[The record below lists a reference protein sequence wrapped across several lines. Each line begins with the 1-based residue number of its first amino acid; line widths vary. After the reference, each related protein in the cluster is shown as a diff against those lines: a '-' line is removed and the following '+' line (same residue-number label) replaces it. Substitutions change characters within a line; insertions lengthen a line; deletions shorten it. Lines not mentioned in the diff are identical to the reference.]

1 MKKLL
6 LTLLYITLPCLTTA
20 QDIRPSAADYNV
32 EAEEA
37 GNPLVLIQTSMG
49 DIVLEL
55 FPNEAPA
62 TVDNFIGLAEGSKP
76 FIDPA
81 TGQEVSRPFYDGL
94 IFHRVIE
101 GFMIQGGSPSGD
113 GGGGP
118 GYTIADEINARSLG
132 LDRIPAVD
140 EEGYPHESLR
150 IASQQD
156 FQAEVLG
163 PLYAD
168 MGIEDQSQLTARAD
182 EIVARIQAL
191 TLMDVYELQ
200 GYHYSDNIRSRAP
213 VKGIISM
220 ANAGPDSAGSQFFI
234 TLADTPWLTGK
245 FTVFGKVRSGMEVL
259 EEIGQVATNASDRPL
274 SPITIER
281 IRPLSSPP
289 PEAAP
294 EENVNET
301 LENF

>member
-1 MKKLL
+1 MKSL
-6 LTLLYITLPCLTTA
+6 LTLLLTALPLFAAA
-20 QDIRPSAADYNV
+20 QAERPSAADYNV

-62 TVDNFIGLAEGSKP
+62 TVENFIGLAEGSKP
-76 FIDPA
+76 FTDPA

-94 IFHRVIE
+94 IFHRVIPN
-101 GFMIQGGSPSGD
+101 FMVQGGSPSGD
-113 GGGGP
+113 GRGGP
-118 GYTIADEINARSLG
+118 GYTIDDEINARSLG
-132 LDRIPAVD
+132 LDRIPALD
-140 EEGYPHESLR
+140 EEGFPHESLS
-150 IASQQD
+150 IANQQD

-168 MGIEDQSQLTARAD
+168 MGIENQSQMTSRAD
-182 EIVARIQAL
+182 EILARIESL

-200 GYHYSDNIRSRAP
+200 GYRYNDSVRSRAP

-220 ANAGPDSAGSQFFI
+220 ANSGPDSAGSQFFI

-289 PEAAP
+289 PEAVS
-294 EENVNET
+294 EENANEA
-301 LENF
+301 LEDF